1 VARKAGT
8 RNVGRAAVAVS
19 DEGVLAGIVDRVFE
33 DPARS
38 GGLMVVAMT
47 ATAIICN
54 AMLLQGGHRPAPL
67 FGLRSGDGGAAMTSA
82 PAVVPIPTP
91 APAHRVS
98 LTPAQP
104 VAVAPPL
111 PRPSPAAKPLHAAR
125 SASPAPQAMPQLQ
138 APAPAQAPA
147 QAQVDAQNAAQSA
160 AQNAAQSSTALVTEI
175 QRQLARLGLF
185 ADPIDGHTGPRT
197 SAAIARYQTAAG
209 EPVTGQPTQA
219 LLDTLRQPLSATA
232 AKPVA
237 PAADPIAAEL
247 DQREQQR
254 AQAIATANAQAGA
267 QATAKTNSAAAT
279 AAATKLAADY
289 RAVQTALNRIGYG
302 PVPVDGTANAA
313 TADAIRGFELDNGLP
328 VSGAPSDALTARLV
342 SIGAIKSN

>member
-1 VARKAGT
+1 MARKAGA

-67 FGLRSGDGGAAMTSA
+67 FGLRSGDSGTATTSA
-82 PAVVPIPTP
+82 PAAVPIPVP
-91 APAHRVS
+91 SPSHRASPVA
-98 LTPAQP
+98 TQP
-104 VAVAPPL
+104 VAPAAIAPPL
-111 PRPSPAAKPLHAAR
+111 PRPSPAAKPLHAVQ
-125 SASPAPQAMPQLQ
+125 APQ
-138 APAPAQAPA
+138 APAPAPAP
-147 QAQVDAQNAAQSA
+147 AQNAAQI
-160 AQNAAQSSTALVTEI
+160 AAQSSAALVTEI
-175 QRQLARLGLF
+175 QRQLARLGLY
-185 ADPIDGHTGPRT
+185 ADPIDGHTGPHT
-197 SAAIARYQTAAG
+197 TAAISRYQAAAG

-219 LLDTLRQPLSATA
+219 LLDTLRQPLPAVG

-254 AQAIATANAQAGA
+254 AQAIAAANAQVNA
-267 QATAKTNSAAAT
+267 QANSAAAT
-279 AAATKLAADY
+279 AAATKRTADY

-328 VSGAPSDALTARLV
+328 VSGAPSEALTARLV
-342 SIGAIKSN
+342 SIGAIKSD